1 MTDLSPVRLTL
12 SEILDDSSLA
22 WGMTTTGSVRN
33 LDPQK
38 SHLPEPTRADI
49 FFHYAGLP

>member
-1 MTDLSPVRLTL
+1 MTDLSPIRLTL
-12 SEILDDSSLA
+12 SEILADSSLA
-22 WGMTTTGSVRN
+22 RGMTTAGSVRN
-33 LDPQK
+33 LDARK